1 MAPPDG
7 FSKPRTK
14 PTLKAPVPKFSSG
27 FAPSPIKHQ
36 SRPSRVRVE
45 DRSSRIVKSDVRNV
59 AVKPKPVMR
68 ALKPPI
74 PLYDSAPKSAVPVQ
88 RLPPLPIP
96 HPSTPARRSP
106 ALYHLPPPPPPS
118 VSIAS
123 SSKSTALK
131 PLVAPPRPDSATDRT
146 LRTISTTL
154 IARATDLFTDNGTSE
169 LASIFLHDQHPN
181 IQFPSTPEKFEEYR
195 GIMVSPG
202 KGKEKE
208 MFVRNGLAARATTL
222 YDRSHASLSLW
233 EAEMAHFLSSTS
245 SRRGL
250 DPDMWLRIVRI
261 LHIPLPLPHPSSK
274 CSIPGV
280 ALCHISTAN
289 PGLSGTSL
297 YPRSK
302 DELCAVLFSFSS
314 ISPPALR
321 PQVQTQLHIR
331 NPEDFVEGR
340 EVFVWK
346 PWQILA
352 IDAPAIQHC
361 LEAETGSDLD
371 GDVDMAEAEAF
382 GLFEPGAAGAARR
395 GKVAET
401 ALVCERFVVLK

>member
-1 MAPPDG
+1 MSRRNDVSDSDAEMRNKRSRLMAPPDG
-7 FSKPRTK
+7 FSKPRTN

-27 FAPSPIKHQ
+27 FAPSPTKHQ
-36 SRPSRVRVE
+36 TRPSRVQVE

-59 AVKPKPVMR
+59 AVKSKPVMR

-96 HPSTPARRSP
+96 HPSTPAQKSP

-131 PLVAPPRPDSATDRT
+131 PLVPPPRPDFATDRT
-146 LRTISTTL
+146 LRTISTTV

-181 IQFPSTPEKFEEYR
+181 LQFPSIPEKLEEYR
-195 GIMVSPG
+195 GIMVSPEKG
-202 KGKEKE
+202 KGKE
-208 MFVRNGLAARATTL
+208 MFVRCRRATAL

-233 EAEMAHFLSSTS
+233 EAEMAHFYLPS

-250 DPDMWLRIVRI
+250 DPDMWLRI
-261 LHIPLPLPHPSSK
+261 
-274 CSIPGV
+274 
-280 ALCHISTAN
+280 
-289 PGLSGTSL
+289 
-297 YPRSK
+297 

-314 ISPPALR
+314 ISPPAF
-321 PQVQTQLHIR
+321 
-331 NPEDFVEGR
+331 DFVEGR

-352 IDAPAIQHC
+352 IDAAAIQHC
-361 LEAETGSDLD
+361 LETETGSDLY